1 MTVFTR
7 FAVICASVA
16 LLGTLAS
23 APVLAADAGPPPS
36 VVVPE
41 ETATA
46 PGGAGSVQ
54 TPGCNP
60 VVAEAQNRM
69 ADSWV
74 AAERA
79 LSDDRIDQGVS
90 VLQMT
95 CFDQA
100 AAVSGTTAANIF
112 SGSIMGELQPIIG
125 SALGSVFANFEDG
138 INDIFGDA
146 GGEIVNNAIG
156 NFVNFGA
163 INDQINNAVGG
174 ALGGMLGGGGGAA
187 ASYDC
192 DMMQQVREASM
203 NRGVSTVSAPTMQQM
218 LKGEVPAGASEKFKK
233 SWEASK
239 SKNVFSNTKTAVDA
253 LPKAQIPSFK
263 GTESLCDAIARSGEN
278 AEGCERAL

>member
-1 MTVFTR
+1 MPVGLIFVGDQLMTVFTR
-7 FAVICASVA
+7 FAVICAGVA

-138 INDIFGDA
+138 INDIFGGA
-146 GGEIVNNAIG
+146 GGEIVN
-156 NFVNFGA
+156 GA
-163 INDQINNAVGG
+163 ISGMMGNLFGG
-174 ALGGMLGGGGGAA
+174 LGGGGGGGAA